1 MNGWNY
7 KDMEVGDKADVFL
20 IFFDFPVQSC
30 VILRFHV
37 YFSGVYLSCEE
48 RPCSTRTKKHKV
60 PLEVGKLK
68 RLHWTRGE

>member
-1 MNGWNY
+1 MKGWNY

-37 YFSGVYLSCEE
+37 YFSGVYLSCEGKTLLH
-48 RPCSTRTKKHKV
+48 PYKKTQG
-60 PLEVGKLK
+60 PPGSWQIEEVS
-68 RLHWTRGE
+68 WTRGE